1 MDTLIVSLN
10 EDNSAITMQASW
22 ALGQLRDKRAIEPL
36 RQAYARW
43 STGQVQNESV
53 KSFFVQALQELGV
66 TDAIK
71 RTTGM
76 PTH

>member
-22 ALGQLRDKRAIEPL
+22 ALGQLQDKRAIEPL

-53 KSFFVQALQELGV
+53 KSFFVPREMTCIVFFQVGPSERL
-66 TDAIK
+66 T
-71 RTTGM
+71 
-76 PTH
+76 